1 MDSRLY
7 SEIGAAVKR
16 AEENGGDLTTK
27 NLFYVAKVAKDLSAK
42 TGADF
47 DMLFSEGVI
56 AMKKSEE
63 KYDPD
68 KNDSFVKFAGV
79 SVRGYML
86 NAINRQGTLVHIPVN
101 HQKGFKKGKEAESDA
116 TSVRTVDIDAFNYDT
131 LGTVEGTAFFNERM
145 DILMEGL
152 STLDY
157 NSQIVLKMKL
167 RLDEFGDMVPSKDDP
182 TKMVYKYQNNMK
194 AIAEMLEIPIPHAS
208 KIYKEALIKISDYCQ
223 SQEK

>member
-7 SEIGAAVKR
+7 SEIGTAVKR
-16 AEENGGDLTTK
+16 AEKNGGDLTTK
-27 NLFYVAKVAKDLSAK
+27 NLFYVAKVAKDLSSK

-63 KYDPD
+63 KYDPE

-86 NAINRQGTLVHIPVN
+86 NAINRQGSLVHIPVN
-101 HQKGFKKGKEAESDA
+101 HQKGFKKGQEAESD
-116 TSVRTVDIDAFNYDT
+116 TNIQTVDIDAFNYDT
-131 LGTVEGTAFFNERM
+131 LGMVDGSAFFNERM
-145 DILMEGL
+145 DILKDGL
-152 STLDY
+152 KTLDV
-157 NSQIVLKMKL
+157 NSCIALKMKL
-167 RLDEFGDMVPSKDDP
+167 RLDEYGDMVPDEEDP
-182 TKMVYKYQNNMK
+182 TKMVYKYQNSMK
-194 AIAEMLEIPIPHAS
+194 AIAETLEVPVPHAS
-208 KIYKEALIKISDYCQ
+208 KIYKEALTKISAYCQ

>member
-16 AEENGGDLTTK
+16 AEKNGGDLTTK
-27 NLFYVAKVAKDLSAK
+27 NLFYVAKVAKDLSSK

-63 KYDPD
+63 KYDPE

-86 NAINRQGTLVHIPVN
+86 NAINRQGSLVHIPVN
-101 HQKGFKKGKEAESDA
+101 HQKGFKKGQEAEID
-116 TSVRTVDIDAFNYDT
+116 TNIQTVDIDAFNYDT
-131 LGTVEGTAFFNERM
+131 LGMVDGSAFFNERM
-145 DILMEGL
+145 DILKDGL
-152 STLDY
+152 DTLDI
-157 NSQIVLKMKL
+157 NSRIALKMKL
-167 RLDEFGDMVPSKDDP
+167 RLDEYGDMIPSEEDP
-182 TKMVYKYQNNMK
+182 TKMVYKYQNTMK
-194 AIAEMLEIPIPHAS
+194 AIADTLEVPVPHAT
-208 KIYKEALIKISDYCQ
+208 KIYKEALVKITEYCR

>member
-1 MDSRLY
+1 MDSKLY

-16 AEENGGDLTTK
+16 AEKNGGDLTTK
-27 NLFYVAKVAKDLSAK
+27 NLFYVAKVAKDLSSK

-63 KYDPD
+63 KYDPE

-86 NAINRQGTLVHIPVN
+86 NAINRQGSLVHIPVN
-101 HQKGFKKGKEAESDA
+101 HQKGFKKGQEAESD
-116 TSVRTVDIDAFNYDT
+116 TNIQTVDIDAFNYDT
-131 LGTVEGTAFFNERM
+131 LGMVDGTAFFNERM
-145 DILMEGL
+145 DILNDGL
-152 STLDY
+152 KMLDV
-157 NSQIVLKMKL
+157 NSRIALKMKL
-167 RLDEFGDMVPSKDDP
+167 RLDEYGDMIPSDEDP
-182 TKMVYKYQNNMK
+182 TVLVYKYQNNMK
-194 AIAEMLEIPIPHAS
+194 AIADVLEVPVAHAS
-208 KIYKEALIKISDYCQ
+208 KIYKEALAKISDYCQ

>member
-16 AEENGGDLTTK
+16 AEKYGGDLTTK
-27 NLFYVAKVAKDLSAK
+27 NLFYVAKVAKDLSSK

-63 KYDPD
+63 KYDPE

-79 SVRGYML
+79 SIRGYML
-86 NAINRQGTLVHIPVN
+86 NAINRQGSLVHIPVN
-101 HQKGFKKGKEAESDA
+101 HQKGFKKGQEAESD
-116 TSVRTVDIDAFNYDT
+116 TNIQTVDIDAFNYDT
-131 LGTVEGTAFFNERM
+131 LGMVDGSAFFNERM
-145 DILMEGL
+145 DILKDGL
-152 STLDY
+152 DTLDI
-157 NSQIVLKMKL
+157 NGRIALKMKL
-167 RLDEFGDMVPSKDDP
+167 RLDEYGDMIPSEEDP
-182 TKMVYKYQNNMK
+182 TKMVYKYQNSMK
-194 AIAEMLEIPIPHAS
+194 AIADTLEVPVPHAT
-208 KIYKEALIKISDYCQ
+208 KIYKEALTKITEYCR

>member
-16 AEENGGDLTTK
+16 AEKNGGDLTTK
-27 NLFYVAKVAKDLSAK
+27 NLFYVAKVAKDLSSK

-63 KYDPD
+63 KYDPE

-86 NAINRQGTLVHIPVN
+86 NAINRQGSLVHIPVN
-101 HQKGFKKGKEAESDA
+101 HQKGFKKGQEAEID
-116 TSVRTVDIDAFNYDT
+116 TNIQTVDIDAFNYDT
-131 LGTVEGTAFFNERM
+131 LGMVDGSAFFNERM
-145 DILMEGL
+145 DILKDGL
-152 STLDY
+152 DTLDI
-157 NSQIVLKMKL
+157 NSRIALKMKL
-167 RLDEFGDMVPSKDDP
+167 RLDDYGDMIPSEEDP
-182 TKMVYKYQNNMK
+182 TKMVYKYQNTMK
-194 AIAEMLEIPIPHAS
+194 AIADTLEVPVPHAT
-208 KIYKEALIKISDYCQ
+208 KIYKEALVKITEYCR

>member
-16 AEENGGDLTTK
+16 AEKNGGDLTTK
-27 NLFYVAKVAKDLSAK
+27 NLFYVAKVAKDLSSK

-63 KYDPD
+63 KYDPE

-86 NAINRQGTLVHIPVN
+86 NAINRQGSLVHIPVN
-101 HQKGFKKGKEAESDA
+101 HQKGFKKGQEAESD
-116 TSVRTVDIDAFNYDT
+116 TNIQTVDIDAFNYDT
-131 LGTVEGTAFFNERM
+131 LGMVDGSAFFNERM
-145 DILMEGL
+145 DILNDGL
-152 STLDY
+152 ETLDV
-157 NSQIVLKMKL
+157 NSRIALKMKL
-167 RLDEFGDMVPSKDDP
+167 RLDEYGDMVPDVDDP
-182 TKMVYKYQNNMK
+182 TKMVYKYQNSMK
-194 AIAEMLEIPIPHAS
+194 AIAETLEVPVPHAS
-208 KIYKEALIKISDYCQ
+208 KIYREALSKISEYCQ

>member
-16 AEENGGDLTTK
+16 AEKNGGDLTTK

-63 KYDPD
+63 KYDPE

-101 HQKGFKKGKEAESDA
+101 HQKGFKKGQEAEVD
-116 TSVRTVDIDAFNYDT
+116 TNIQTIDIDAFNYDT
-131 LGTVEGTAFFNERM
+131 LGMVDCSAFFNERM
-145 DILMEGL
+145 DILKDGL
-152 STLDY
+152 NTLDI
-157 NSQIVLKMKL
+157 NGRIALKMKL
-167 RLDEFGDMVPSKDDP
+167 RLDEYGDMIPSKEDP
-182 TKMVYKYQNNMK
+182 TKMVYKYQNSMK
-194 AIAEMLEIPIPHAS
+194 AIADTLEVPVPHAT
-208 KIYKEALIKISDYCQ
+208 KIYKEALTKITEYCR

>member
-16 AEENGGDLTTK
+16 AEKNGGDLTTK
-27 NLFYVAKVAKDLSAK
+27 NLFYVAKVAKDLSSK

-63 KYDPD
+63 KYDPE

-86 NAINRQGTLVHIPVN
+86 NAINRQGSLVHIPVN
-101 HQKGFKKGKEAESDA
+101 HQKGFKKGQEAESD
-116 TSVRTVDIDAFNYDT
+116 TNIQTVDIDAFNYDT
-131 LGTVEGTAFFNERM
+131 LGMVDGSVFFNERM
-145 DILMEGL
+145 DILNDGL
-152 STLDY
+152 ETLDV
-157 NSQIVLKMKL
+157 NSRIALKMKL
-167 RLDEFGDMVPSKDDP
+167 RLDEYGDMVPDVDDP
-182 TKMVYKYQNNMK
+182 TKMVYKYQNSMK
-194 AIAEMLEIPIPHAS
+194 AIAETLEVPVPHAS
-208 KIYKEALIKISDYCQ
+208 KIYREALSKISEYCQ

>member
-1 MDSRLY
+1 MDSKLY

-16 AEENGGDLTTK
+16 AEKEGGDLTTK
-27 NLFYVAKVAKDLSAK
+27 NLFYVAKVAKDLSSK

-63 KYDPD
+63 KYDPE

-86 NAINRQGTLVHIPVN
+86 NAINRQGSLVHIPVN
-101 HQKGFKKGKEAESDA
+101 HQKGFKKGQEAEAD
-116 TSVRTVDIDAFNYDT
+116 TNVQTVDIDAFNYDT
-131 LGTVEGTAFFNERM
+131 LGMVDGSAFCNERM
-145 DILMEGL
+145 DILNDGL
-152 STLDY
+152 NRLDI
-157 NSQIVLKMKL
+157 NGRIAIKMKL
-167 RLDEFGDMVPSKDDP
+167 RLDEYGDMIPSEDDP
-182 TKMVYKYQNNMK
+182 TMLVYKYQNNMK
-194 AIAEMLEIPIPHAS
+194 AIADELEVPVTHAT
-208 KIYKEALIKISDYCQ
+208 KIYKEALTKLSAYCQ

>member
-7 SEIGAAVKR
+7 SEIGPAVKR
-16 AEENGGDLTTK
+16 AEKNGGDLTTK
-27 NLFYVAKVAKDLSAK
+27 NLFYVAKVAKDLSSK

-63 KYDPD
+63 KYDPE

-101 HQKGFKKGKEAESDA
+101 HQKGFKKGQEAESD
-116 TSVRTVDIDAFNYDT
+116 TNIQTVDIDAFNYDT
-131 LGTVEGTAFFNERM
+131 LGMVDGSAFFNERM
-145 DILMEGL
+145 DILKDGL
-152 STLDY
+152 DTLDV
-157 NSQIVLKMKL
+157 NSRIAMKMKL
-167 RLDEFGDMVPSKDDP
+167 RLDEYGDMVPSEDDP
-182 TKMVYKYQNNMK
+182 TKMVYKYQNSMK
-194 AIAEMLEIPIPHAS
+194 LEMN
-208 KIYKEALIKISDYCQ
+208 YKQNAGKP
-223 SQEK
+223 

>member
-16 AEENGGDLTTK
+16 AEKNGGDLTTK

-42 TGADF
+42 TGVDF

-63 KYDPD
+63 KYDPE

-86 NAINRQGTLVHIPVN
+86 NAINRQGSLVHIPVN
-101 HQKGFKKGKEAESDA
+101 HQKGFKKGQEAESD
-116 TSVRTVDIDAFNYDT
+116 TNIQTVDIDAFNYDT
-131 LGTVEGTAFFNERM
+131 LGMVDGSAFFNERM
-145 DILMEGL
+145 DILKDGL
-152 STLDY
+152 ETLDV
-157 NSQIVLKMKL
+157 NGRIALKMKL
-167 RLDEFGDMVPSKDDP
+167 RLDEYGDMIPSEDDP
-182 TKMVYKYQNNMK
+182 TLMVYKYQNNMK
-194 AIAEMLEIPIPHAS
+194 AIAETLEVPVPHAS
-208 KIYKEALIKISDYCQ
+208 KIYKEALTKLSAYCQ

>member
-7 SEIGAAVKR
+7 SEIGTAVKR
-16 AEENGGDLTTK
+16 AEKNGGDLTTK

-63 KYDPD
+63 KYDPE

-86 NAINRQGTLVHIPVN
+86 NAINRQGSLVHIPVN
-101 HQKGFKKGKEAESDA
+101 HQKGFKKGQEAESD
-116 TSVRTVDIDAFNYDT
+116 TNIQTVDIDAFNYDT
-131 LGTVEGTAFFNERM
+131 LGMVDGSAFFNERM
-145 DILMEGL
+145 DILKDGL
-152 STLDY
+152 ETLDI
-157 NSQIVLKMKL
+157 NGRIALKMKL
-167 RLDEFGDMVPSKDDP
+167 RLDEYGDMVPSEDDP
-182 TKMVYKYQNNMK
+182 TKMVYRFIKNLNNHF
-194 AIAEMLEIPIPHAS
+194 ISIS
-208 KIYKEALIKISDYCQ
+208 KLSCYTRLIRIS
-223 SQEK
+223 SG